1 MNDFFM
7 YTPNYISGVMSLRKP
22 QQKSLEILHEIF
34 NKIKPNKNTDLNLA
48 LSEINK
54 MYPTCSDFQR
64 NFLSLSFVLATGVGK
79 TRLMGAFIAYLYT
92 QHNIKNFFIVAPNTT
107 IYNKL
112 RKDFTE
118 MGSEKYIFNG
128 LGCFTSQL
136 PQIISDDDYRTKPL
150 SLFGSEVKIFIYNI
164 SKFDKD
170 NVNMKKENELLGD
183 SFYEHLS
190 KLEDLVVIMDEAHH
204 YHGDKG
210 VKSLDE
216 LKPILGLELTA
227 TPYYNIK
234 SKQEKFKNAVYEYP
248 LSESIR
254 DGYTRTPF
262 ALTQKNVDFYNFG
275 EKELDMV
282 MIQDG
287 IKYHENIRQELEIY
301 SANYNQKKVKPFMMV
316 VCKDTNHATEIY
328 DYICSNNFKNGE
340 YKEKTLLIHSN
351 QAKAKREEN
360 VKMLLDVEK
369 FDNPIEIVIHVDM
382 LKEGWDVNNL
392 YTIVPLRTASSK
404 ILREQM
410 VGRGL
415 RLPFGKRTGLSHIDA
430 VTLTS
435 HGKFEDILEEARKGN
450 SIFNEKN
457 VIFAEE
463 LEKQE
468 LQQTQLNFPDEELVE
483 KLKKAYEESQLVE
496 CKENEEFLRKT
507 DEIIKNKI
515 IENIPKKTNRK
526 EKIDA
531 QEVKKEVFKKIE
543 EEKDLKKVFD
553 ENSQN
558 ILSFLEKKISE
569 MVAKTNEKFIPIPLI
584 TITESGMEEYVFT
597 DFDLDMSKLNY
608 DPSENKLILQNLQD
622 QSEREVMEGDYI
634 NLLEEDP
641 KKVILYELLKK
652 SQIDYE
658 KCKDLLYKLIRQ
670 FVDYYEKKYNPEA
683 MKNIVAMNKKNIAE
697 NIYIQM
703 FEEGHFFHKS
713 GFIEEKVY
721 DVAKFNKPT
730 DYPDKPKSKL
740 FENFTGELKQTVFE
754 GMKKAV
760 YNRVKFD
767 SLPELKFA
775 RLLEYD
781 EDTLKWLR
789 PNPEEFNLYYNKNR
803 RYEPDF
809 VVETNDIIYL
819 VEVKG
824 EDKLENADVIAKK
837 ERAVEYCKLASQWAK
852 SNGYKEWRYL
862 FIPSQEIKENYS
874 LSMIAEKF
882 TVN

>member
-118 MGSEKYIFNG
+118 MGGEKYIFNG
-128 LGCFTSQL
+128 LSCFTSQL

-430 VTLTS
+430 VTLTA
-435 HGKFEDILEEARKGN
+435 HGKFEDILEEARKGS

-468 LQQTQLNFPDEELVE
+468 LQQTQLNFPDEELAE

-558 ILSFLEKKISE
+558 ILSFLEKKISV

-608 DPSENKLILQNLQD
+608 DPSENKLILQNLQV

-703 FEEGHFFHKS
+703 FEERHFFHKS

-819 VEVKG
+819 AEVKG

>member
-118 MGSEKYIFNG
+118 MGGEKYIFNG

-227 TPYYNIK
+227 TPYYNIN

-468 LQQTQLNFPDEELVE
+468 LQQTQLNFPDEELAE

>member
-92 QHNIKNFFIVAPNTT
+92 QHNIKNFFVVAPNTT

-118 MGSEKYIFNG
+118 MGGEKYIFNG
-128 LGCFTSQL
+128 LSCFTSQL

-210 VKSLDE
+210 AKSLDE

-227 TPYYNIK
+227 TPYYNIN

-275 EKELDMV
+275 EKDLDMV

-301 SANYNQKKVKPFMMV
+301 SANYNKKKVKPFMMV

-340 YKEKTLLIHSN
+340 YKERTLLIHSN
-351 QAKAKREEN
+351 QTKAKREEN

-430 VTLTS
+430 VTLTA

-457 VIFAEE
+457 VIFAEN

-468 LQQTQLNFPDEELVE
+468 QQLTQLNFPDDELAE
-483 KLKKAYEESQLVE
+483 QLRKSYEESQLVE
-496 CKENEEFLRKT
+496 CKENEEFLLKT

-515 IENIPKKTNRK
+515 IENITEFTNRK
-526 EKIDA
+526 DEIDS
-531 QEVKKEVFKKIE
+531 QKVKKEVIKKIE
-543 EEKDLKKVFD
+543 EDKDLKKVFE
-553 ENSQN
+553 ENLRN
-558 ILSFLEKKISE
+558 LSPYVENKISNR
-569 MVAKTNEKFIPIPLI
+569 VAETNEKFIPIPLI
-584 TITESGMEEYVFT
+584 KVADSGIEEYVFI

-608 DPSENKLILQNLQD
+608 VPSENKLILQNLQD

-652 SQIDYE
+652 PQIDYE

-670 FVDYYEKKYNPEA
+670 FIDYYEKKYNPEA

-697 NIYIQM
+697 NICMQM
-703 FEEGHFFHKS
+703 FEEEHFYHKR
-713 GFIEEKVY
+713 GFIEEKIY
-721 DVAKFNKPT
+721 DVARSNKPNK
-730 DYPDKPKSKL
+730 YAKINESKL
-740 FENFTGELKQTVFE
+740 FSNFSGELRQNVFTN
-754 GMKKAV
+754 MKKAV
-760 YNRVKFD
+760 FDIAKFD
-767 SLPELKFA
+767 SIPELKFA
-775 RLLEYD
+775 RLLEHD

-809 VVETNDIIYL
+809 VVETKDIIYL